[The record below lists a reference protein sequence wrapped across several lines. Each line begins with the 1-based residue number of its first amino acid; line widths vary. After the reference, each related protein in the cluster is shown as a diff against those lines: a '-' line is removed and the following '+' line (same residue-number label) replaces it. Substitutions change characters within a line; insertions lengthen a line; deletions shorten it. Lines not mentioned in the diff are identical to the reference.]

1 MSIKNRLLVF
11 VAILLS
17 ASIATFAYSNA
28 KLNVGTLPVQD
39 GDIIFHNSKS
49 NQSKAIELA
58 TKSKYTHMG
67 IIFKKNDGKYYVYE
81 AVQPVKFTPLKEWI
95 ERGNGSHFVI
105 KRLNQPITML
115 NKKNL
120 KQEALKHLG
129 KNYDIYFEFSDKKMY
144 CSELVWKIYKNALN
158 IEVGKIQKLKDFDLN
173 HNIVKSLMQKRY
185 KNNIPYYENVIS
197 PQSIFESTNLKL
209 VVEK

>member
-1 MSIKNRLLVF
+1 MIVWLFLSIPV
-11 VAILLS
+11 
-17 ASIATFAYSNA
+17 FAYSNA

-81 AVQPVKFTPLKEWI
+81 AVQPVKFTLLEKWI

-105 KRLNQPITML
+105 KRVKKSTTTLNEQNL
-115 NKKNL
+115 KRL

-129 KNYDIYFEFSDKKMY
+129 KNYDIYFEFSDQKMY

-185 KNNIPYYENVIS
+185 KNNIPYEENVIS
-197 PQSIFESTNLKL
+197 PQSIFESTNLAL
-209 VVEK
+209 VIEK

>member
-17 ASIATFAYSNA
+17 ASIATFTYSNT
-28 KLNVGTLPVQD
+28 KINISTLNVQD
-39 GDIIFHNSKS
+39 GDIIFQNSNS
-49 NQSKAIELA
+49 SQSKAIELA

-144 CSELVWKIYKNALN
+144 CSELVWKIYKNAIG
-158 IEVGKIQKLKDFDLN
+158 IEIGKIKKLKNFDLS
-173 HNIVKSLMQKRY
+173 HNIVKSLMKKRY
-185 KNNIPYYENVIS
+185 KDHIPYKENVIS

>member
-1 MSIKNRLLVF
+1 MIVWLFLSIPV
-11 VAILLS
+11 
-17 ASIATFAYSNA
+17 FAYSNA
-28 KLNVGTLPVQD
+28 KLNVGTLTVQD

-81 AVQPVKFTPLKEWI
+81 AVQPVKFTLLEKWI

-105 KRLNQPITML
+105 KRVKKSTTTLNEQNL
-115 NKKNL
+115 KRL

-129 KNYDIYFEFSDKKMY
+129 KNYDIYFEFSDQKMY

-185 KNNIPYYENVIS
+185 KNNIPYEENVIS
-197 PQSIFESTNLKL
+197 PQSIFESTNLAL
-209 VVEK
+209 VIEK